1 MNMPEKSAFINSP
14 MRYSRRLFLL
24 LAVFFFCT
32 GFEPAKYGFQNS
44 SLLSALKTTKAPVS
58 NIAVVNIFPHD
69 PESFTQG
76 LVYHKGYLYESTGL
90 NGKSVLKK
98 IEIKSGKVIKKVN
111 LGADFFGEGM
121 VILDNR
127 IYQLTWKNQTGFI
140 YDLQSFR
147 KTGKFSYLGDG
158 WGLATDGKSLI
169 MSNGSS
175 VLTFLNPKTFKVIR
189 KIDVQD
195 GEVPVDN
202 LNELEFVRG
211 EIWSNIFMEDIIAR
225 ISPQTGKI
233 LGWIDLGQLYD
244 LLPRSGRRNVLNGI
258 AYDHENGRIFITGK
272 LWPKLFEIKLQNQKR
287 HFK

>member
-1 MNMPEKSAFINSP
+1 
-14 MRYSRRLFLL
+14 MRITIGHLSLL

-32 GFEPAKYGFQNS
+32 GFEPVKYEFQNS
-44 SLLSALKTTKAPVS
+44 SLLGVLKTTRSPVS
-58 NIAVVNIFPHD
+58 DIAVINIFPHD

-111 LGADFFGEGM
+111 LDADFFGEGM

-147 KTGKFSYLGDG
+147 KTGKFSYHGDG

-175 VLTFLNPKTFKVIR
+175 VITFLNPKTFKVIR
-189 KIDVQD
+189 KIEVQD
-195 GEVPVDN
+195 GGVPVNN
-202 LNELEFVRG
+202 LNELEFVQG
-211 EIWSNIFMEDIIAR
+211 EIWANIFLEDIIAR
-225 ISPQTGKI
+225 ISPQTGKVV
-233 LGWIDLGQLYD
+233 GWINLRRLQA
-244 LLPRSGRRNVLNGI
+244 LLPRSGRRDVLNGI
-258 AYDHENGRIFITGK
+258 AYDRGGDRIFITGK
-272 LWPKLFEIKLQNQKR
+272 FWPGLFEVKLQN
-287 HFK
+287 